1 MKTGNL
7 NRKNI
12 CKNEPKK
19 LPKNYIYRRKRQKP
33 FNIAFWGRFHHRNS
47 AKESSHNGEKFF
59 DSGDGND
66 DTVPPRQSCVQS
78 CRNAVSCWRV
88 PGSFSSIAW

>member
-12 CKNEPKK
+12 CKNELKK
-19 LPKNYIYRRKRQKP
+19 PSKNYIYRQKRQKP
-33 FNIAFWGRFHHRNS
+33 FIIAFWGRFHNRNS
-47 AKESSHNGEKFF
+47 DKESSQGVGKFS

-66 DTVPPRQSCVQS
+66 DTVSPRQSRVQS
-78 CRNAVSCWRV
+78 CRNAVSCR
-88 PGSFSSIAW
+88 

>member
-19 LPKNYIYRRKRQKP
+19 PPKNYIYRRRSQKP
-33 FNIAFWGRFHHRNS
+33 FLIAFWGRFHHKNS
-47 AKESSHNGEKFF
+47 DKESSQGVGKIFN
-59 DSGDGND
+59 SGDGND

-78 CRNAVSCWRV
+78 C
-88 PGSFSSIAW
+88 